1 MEANP
6 LTFDRHHRHVIIN
19 LIIIINMITIMMFIV
34 RYGELGVVEVPNCN
48 GTNLLSRPNLRLRL
62 ILIMMIIVKASSYS
76 LLLLFRMMTRMDL

>member
-1 MEANP
+1 M
-6 LTFDRHHRHVIIN
+6 T
-19 LIIIINMITIMMFIV
+19 MFIV